1 MDNQEFLNELCKLLE
16 IENTD
21 DDALRSKLFDRIDEL
36 KSIESDYFEEQGSL
50 EELELQN
57 SLLKVAIED
66 IGNIVNHLNLEDL

>member
-1 MDNQEFLNELCKLLE
+1 MDNKEFLNELCKLLE
-16 IENTD
+16 IENTED
-21 DDALRSKLFDRIDEL
+21 DVLRSKLFDRIDEL

-50 EELELQN
+50 EELELKN